1 MIAKQNLEE
10 FFKCLFLL
18 MKLSPRKYLGDQTY
32 KLNLVSTSKW
42 LAIVSAIAIMYYGAA
57 KLGMAVALPIPP
69 GNITAVWFPS
79 AIAWIAIL
87 GRGYNISPGIWMADF
102 LAAIP
107 SFLDGIHDPRQ
118 SLVICSVCSL
128 GGLLEACLGARSI
141 RRFIPMAAPFASAKS
156 VLTFVLIVAICTGL
170 NATMAVTILCL
181 TGFAEWTNYGFLW
194 LTLWT
199 GNAISLLVFFPLLV
213 VWQRVPR
220 IRWQPRKCMEALLLL
235 NLLFG
240 TGKLAF
246 LGNFPVQYMMLP
258 WLWWAAFRFGQH
270 GATLTIVLVSSLAL
284 WGTVNG
290 TSSFLRQSLNESL
303 ILLQTFM
310 GVVSVSTMLF
320 SAILVER
327 QQAEIGLKVAN
338 ETLERRVEERTIA
351 LTKTNEILQVEI
363 AEREQAELALRNSEV
378 NNTKLITSLQQQTR
392 ALERTLQDLKN
403 AQAQLIQTEKMSSLG
418 QMVAG
423 IAHEINNP
431 VSFIYGNIVYATE
444 HSQALL
450 KLIELYRQE
459 YIDTTPRIQQLTE
472 EIELDFVREDLPKV
486 LSSMK
491 IGAERIREIVL
502 TLRNFS
508 RLDEADMKAVNIH
521 EGIDSTLIILQSRLK
536 PKGDWRE
543 IQIVKQYG
551 NLPAVE
557 CYAGQLN
564 QVLMNILNNAIDA
577 LIGQVQRTEG
587 FMPTILIAT
596 EIVDSQWVKIKIKDN
611 GIGISPSA
619 QKRIFDPFFTTKPI
633 GQGTGL
639 GLSISYQ
646 IVTEKHGGHLKC
658 VSEPGKGT
666 EFLIELPVRQK
677 VLAAQSAGQPQGV

>member
-1 MIAKQNLEE
+1 MRAKQNVEE
-10 FFKCLFLL
+10 FFNCLFVF
-18 MKLSPRKYLGDQTY
+18 MKLSPRKYLGDAAQ
-32 KLNLVSTSKW
+32 KLNFASSSKW
-42 LAIVSAIAIMYYGAA
+42 LAIVSAIALIYYGGA
-57 KLGMAVALPIPP
+57 KVGIAIALPIPP
-69 GNITAVWFPS
+69 GNITAVWLPS

-87 GRGYNISPGIWMADF
+87 RRGYNIFPGIWIADF
-102 LAAIP
+102 LA
-107 SFLDGIHDPRQ
+107 SFPGFFDGTHDPLQ
-118 SLVICSVCSL
+118 SLAVCSVASFAPLIEAVL
-128 GGLLEACLGARSI
+128 GTRLI
-141 RRFIPMAAPFASAKS
+141 RRFLPIAAPFASAKS
-156 VLTFVLIVAICTGL
+156 VLIFVLIVAICTGL
-170 NATMAVTILCL
+170 NATIGVTTICL
-181 TGFAEWTNYGFLW
+181 GGFSPWRNYGFLW
-194 LTLWT
+194 LTFWT
-199 GNAISLLVFFPLLV
+199 GNAITLLVFLPLLL
-213 VWQRVPR
+213 VWQRVSP
-220 IRWQPRKCMEALLLL
+220 IRWQSRKWMEALLLL
-235 NLLFG
+235 SLLIG
-240 TGKLAF
+240 IGKLAF
-246 LGNFPVQYMMLP
+246 SANYPVQYMMLP
-258 WLWWAAFRFGQH
+258 CLWWAAFRFGQH
-270 GATLTIVLVSSLAL
+270 GATLAIVLVSSLAL

-290 TSSFLRQSLNESL
+290 TSSFVRASLNESL
-303 ILLQTFM
+303 ILLQSFM
-310 GVVSVSTMLF
+310 GVVSVSTLLF
-320 SAILVER
+320 SALLVER
-327 QQAEIGLKVAN
+327 QEAEIGLTVAN
-338 ETLERRVEERTIA
+338 ETLELRVEERTLA
-351 LTKTNEILQVEI
+351 LTKTNEILQLEI
-363 AEREQAELALRNSEV
+363 AEREQAEMALRHSEV
-378 NNTKLITSLQQQTR
+378 NNTKLITSLQQQTMT
-392 ALERTLQDLKN
+392 LERTLQDLKN

-423 IAHEINNP
+423 VAHEINNP
-431 VSFIYGNIVYATE
+431 VSFIYGNILYATE

-459 YIDTTPRIQQLTE
+459 YINTTPSIQQLTE
-472 EIELDFVREDLPKV
+472 EIELDFLIEDLPKV

-577 LIGQVQRTEG
+577 LISQYQRTEG
-587 FMPTILIAT
+587 FMPTIAIAT
-596 EIVDSQWVKIKIKDN
+596 ELVDSQWVKIKIKDN
-611 GIGISPSA
+611 GIGISSSA
-619 QKRIFDPFFTTKPI
+619 QKRIFDPFFTTKPV

-666 EFLIELPVRQK
+666 EFVIQLPVTQK

>member
-1 MIAKQNLEE
+1 MIAKQNLED
-10 FFKCLFLL
+10 FFNCLFGF
-18 MKLSPRKYLGDQTY
+18 MKISPRKYLADHTQ
-32 KLNLVSTSKW
+32 KLNLVSSSKW
-42 LAIVSAIAIMYYGAA
+42 LAIVSAIGIIYYGGS
-57 KLGMAVALPIPP
+57 KLGMVVALPIPP
-69 GNITAVWFPS
+69 GNISAVWFPS
-79 AIAWIAIL
+79 AIAWIAML
-87 GRGYNISPGIWMADF
+87 WRGYNIWPGIFVADF
-102 LAAIP
+102 IAGISNYLEGTHHPLISIAVCSVASLGAAIEA
-107 SFLDGIHDPRQ
+107 G
-118 SLVICSVCSL
+118 L
-128 GGLLEACLGARSI
+128 GSRII
-141 RRFIPMAAPFASAKS
+141 RRFIPISTPFSSAQS
-156 VLTFVLIVAICTGL
+156 VLRFVLIVAICTGL
-170 NATMAVTILCL
+170 NATTGVTAICL
-181 TGFAEWTNYGFLW
+181 GGISQWTNYAFLW
-194 LTLWT
+194 LTWWT
-199 GNAISLLVFFPLLV
+199 GNAISILVFLPLLL
-213 VWQRVPR
+213 VWQRLPP
-220 IRWQPRKCMEALLLL
+220 IRWSRRKWIEALLLL
-235 NLLFG
+235 SLLLG

-270 GATLTIVLVSSLAL
+270 GATLAIVLVSTLAL

-290 TSSFLRQSLNESL
+290 TSSFLRESLNESL

-310 GVVSVSTMLF
+310 GVVSVSTLLF

-327 QQAEIGLKVAN
+327 QQAEIGLTVAN
-338 ETLERRVEERTIA
+338 ETLERRVEERTLA

-392 ALERTLQDLKN
+392 ALERTLQNLKN

-423 IAHEINNP
+423 VAHEINNP
-431 VSFIYGNIVYATE
+431 VSFIYGNILYATE

-459 YIDTTPRIQQLTE
+459 YIDTTPSIQQLIE
-472 EIELDFVREDLPKV
+472 EIELDFLIEDLPKV

-564 QVLMNILNNAIDA
+564 QVLMNIVNNAIDA
-577 LIGQVQRTEG
+577 LISQAQRTEA
-587 FMPTILIAT
+587 FEPTIAIAT
-596 EIVDSQWVKIKIKDN
+596 EIVDSEWVKIKIKDN
-611 GIGISPSA
+611 GIGISSSA

-646 IVTEKHGGHLKC
+646 IVTEKHRGYLKC

-666 EFLIELPVRQK
+666 EFLIQLPVRQK
-677 VLAAQSAGQPQGV
+677 VLEAESAGQPQEV

>member
-1 MIAKQNLEE
+1 MIAKQNVEE
-10 FFKCLFLL
+10 IFKCLFLL
-18 MKLSPRKYLGDQTY
+18 MKLSPRKYLADQTH
-32 KLNLVSTSKW
+32 KLNLVSSSKW
-42 LAIVSAIAIMYYGAA
+42 LVIVSAIAIMYYAAA

-87 GRGYNISPGIWMADF
+87 GRGYNISLGIWSADF

-118 SLVICSVCSL
+118 SLVICSLCSL
-128 GGLLEACLGARSI
+128 GGLLEACLGASSI

-156 VLTFVLIVAICTGL
+156 VLKFVLIVAICTGL
-170 NATMAVTILCL
+170 NATMSLTILCL
-181 TGFAEWTNYGFLW
+181 SGFAEWTNYGFLW

-199 GNAISLLVFFPLLV
+199 GNSISLLVFFPLLV

-220 IRWQPRKCMEALLLL
+220 IRWQPRKCLEALLLL
-235 NLLFG
+235 SLLFG

-258 WLWWAAFRFGQH
+258 WLWWAAFGFGQH
-270 GATLTIVLVSSLAL
+270 GATLAIVLVSSLAL

-290 TSSFLRQSLNESL
+290 TSSFLRESLNESL

-338 ETLERRVEERTIA
+338 ETLERRVEERTLA

-378 NNTKLITSLQQQTR
+378 SNTQLITSLQQQTR
-392 ALERTLQDLKN
+392 ALERTLQNLKN

-423 IAHEINNP
+423 VAHEINNP

-444 HSQALL
+444 HSEALL

-459 YIDTTPRIQQLTE
+459 YIDMTPSIQQLTE

-577 LIGQVQRTEG
+577 LVSQAQMTEA
-587 FMPTILIAT
+587 FEPTILIAT
-596 EIVDSQWVKIKIKDN
+596 EIVDSEWVKIKIKDN
-611 GIGISPSA
+611 GIGISSSA

-646 IVTEKHGGHLKC
+646 IVTEKHRGHLKC

-677 VLAAQSAGQPQGV
+677 VMAAESAGQPQVV